1 MSGIARMLRTLT
13 RALALDQRAGYT
25 AAIEREALRQR
36 CRVLAARL
44 IAGLA

>member
-1 MSGIARMLRTLT
+1 MSGTARMLRTLT
-13 RALALDQRAGYT
+13 RAIALDTRVGYI
-25 AAIEREALRQR
+25 AAVEREALRMR